1 MVTTA
6 VTAAAGSAA
15 LAPEIAS
22 GAQSASGGEIASG
35 VEVPVAARL
44 AEAKAQRRLKFAL
57 EQRDALE
64 EELRRKVR
72 GEAKRCMLIAS
83 SACGWCVQLSW
94 KRSNCLPLIM

>member
-1 MVTTA
+1 MVSTA
-6 VTAAAGSAA
+6 VAAAAVRAA
-15 LAPEIAS
+15 LAPEIVS
-22 GAQSASGGEIASG
+22 GAEGASGGEITSG

-57 EQRDALE
+57 DQRDALE

-83 SACGWCVQLSW
+83 
-94 KRSNCLPLIM
+94 LII